1 MTQRFIQAPAG
12 PKQHTVGNIHIII
25 YLNDIS
31 KLTGQSYPNENQ
43 HQTENERQDDY
54 YLRETSTAASPYSEY
69 DQYESNDDMKIAEEY
84 ISLDVTCPM
93 TQYSAPFSCVVTCAT
108 DFRSE
113 FNMEQFYQ
121 QSQTECDP
129 RGVLKS
135 DCQDSNCLSTRY
147 F

>member
-1 MTQRFIQAPAG
+1 
-12 PKQHTVGNIHIII
+12 
-25 YLNDIS
+25 
-31 KLTGQSYPNENQ
+31 
-43 HQTENERQDDY
+43 
-54 YLRETSTAASPYSEY
+54 
-69 DQYESNDDMKIAEEY
+69 MKIAEEY